1 MFGTKTRKLHRRLT
15 LVAVLPLLITVISG
29 SLYSLFQYFGLDFFW
44 LMKIHTGN
52 FFFINLQPLYT
63 PVVGFLTISAIIS
76 GLLLFPRSKSKYPNQ
91 SNR

>member
-1 MFGTKTRKLHRRLT
+1 MFGIKTKILHTRMT
-15 LVAVLPLLITVISG
+15 LVAVLPLIITVISG

-63 PVVGFLTISAIIS
+63 PVVGFLTITAIIS
-76 GLLLFPRSKSKYPNQ
+76 GLLLFPRSKIKYPD
-91 SNR
+91 

>member
-1 MFGTKTRKLHRRLT
+1 MSGTKIRKLHRRMT
-15 LVAVLPLLITVISG
+15 LFAVVPLFITVISG

-63 PVVGFLTISAIIS
+63 PIVGFLSIAAIIS
-76 GLLLFPRSKSKYPNQ
+76 GLFLFPKSKKKYPN
-91 SNR
+91 

>member
-1 MFGTKTRKLHRRLT
+1 MLGIKTRKLHRRMT
-15 LVAVLPLLITVISG
+15 FIAAFPLFITVISG

-63 PVVGFLTISAIIS
+63 PIVGFLSIAAIIS
-76 GLLLFPRSKSKYPNQ
+76 GLFLFPKSKKKYPN
-91 SNR
+91 

>member
-1 MFGTKTRKLHRRLT
+1 MPKTKTRKLHRSIT
-15 LVAVLPLLITVISG
+15 LIAVIPLFSTVLSG

-63 PVVGFLTISAIIS
+63 PVVGFLTIFAIIS
-76 GLLLFPRSKSKYPNQ
+76 GLSLFPRSKIKYPD
-91 SNR
+91 